1 MKVFLLASLVG
12 LFSGNAAAQQ
22 HYVDSLHN
30 QVNNAKED
38 TTKVLAMFGLAEYYG
53 FNQFDSSFFYARRTI
68 ELSEKLKY
76 TYGSCLGLRG
86 LFYAYNCQGNYPKAL
101 EVTLQNL
108 KIAEKIKRERP
119 LNLWV
124 VIYNIALLNREM
136 GNFPIAINQFRESIR
151 VNKEAELPESNVF
164 PAYSQLALSYQKL
177 NKLDSSLWFAQK
189 GYDLTF
195 QAKNFR
201 RYLTLASAVL
211 GEIHSELGQYE
222 LARKYFYIG
231 VQQSKA
237 VNNTY
242 FLTRN
247 YNNLADLL
255 YKTHYTDSSI
265 YYARL
270 SLQLCQEH
278 KFGEYALNASSILTK
293 IYESQDKP
301 DSTIKYM
308 KIMLA
313 AKDSVLG
320 QSKVKEFQKFLFDD
334 EQRKQDL
341 QKEQDQYKNRIKTY
355 ELLAAMF
362 GLLLIA
368 FILWRNNR
376 QKQKANVKIEKA
388 YQDLKVTQAQLIQRE
403 KMASLGELTAG
414 IAHEIQNPLNF
425 VNNFSEVNVEILKE
439 LKEGP
444 FQKLPEADK
453 KEAAEFFAD
462 LTQNLE
468 KINHHG
474 KRADAIVKGMLQHSL
489 SSAGQKEPTD
499 INALIAE
506 YLRLSYHGFRAIDKS
521 MATEQ
526 AGFKATMQTHF
537 DQTIGKINV
546 VPQDIG
552 RVLLNLFNNGFYSVN
567 EKKKSMGEGLPA
579 GQAGYEPTI
588 SVSTKKI
595 NDKIRITVR
604 DNGNGIPQKVLDKIF
619 QPFFT
624 TKPAGQ
630 GTGLGLS
637 LSYDIITKEHG
648 GTINAET
655 KEGSFAEFIIELPI
669 RS

>member
-1 MKVFLLASLVG
+1 
-12 LFSGNAAAQQ
+12 
-22 HYVDSLHN
+22 
-30 QVNNAKED
+30 
-38 TTKVLAMFGLAEYYG
+38 
-53 FNQFDSSFFYARRTI
+53 
-68 ELSEKLKY
+68 
-76 TYGSCLGLRG
+76 
-86 LFYAYNCQGNYPKAL
+86 
-101 EVTLQNL
+101 
-108 KIAEKIKRERP
+108 
-119 LNLWV
+119 
-124 VIYNIALLNREM
+124 
-136 GNFPIAINQFRESIR
+136 
-151 VNKEAELPESNVF
+151 
-164 PAYSQLALSYQKL
+164 LALSYQKL
-177 NKLDSSLWFAQK
+177 NKLDSALWFAQK

-195 QAKNFR
+195 QAKNFT

-242 FLTRN
+242 FLARN

-255 YKTHYTDSSI
+255 YKTHYPDSSI

-278 KFGEYALNASSILTK
+278 KFSEYALYASSILTK

-308 KIMLA
+308 RIMLA

-320 QSKVKEFQKFLFDD
+320 QSKVKEFQKFLFDE

-341 QKEQDQYKNRIKTY
+341 QKEQEQYKNSIKTY

-376 QKQKANVKIEKA
+376 QKQRANVKIEKA
-388 YQDLKVTQAQLIQRE
+388 YKDLKVTQAQLIHRE

-425 VNNFSEVNVEILKE
+425 VNNFSEVNVELLNE

-453 KEAAEFFAD
+453 KEAEEFFAD

-468 KINHHG
+468 KINRHG
-474 KRADAIVKGMLQHSL
+474 KRAAAIVKGMLQHSL
-489 SSAGQKEPTD
+489 TNAEQKEPTD
-499 INALIAE
+499 INALAAE
-506 YLRLSYHGFRAIDKS
+506 YLRLSYHGLRANDKS
-521 MATEQ
+521 
-526 AGFKATMQTHF
+526 FHATMQTDF
-537 DQTIGKINV
+537 DETIGKINV

-552 RVLLNLFNNGFYSVN
+552 RVLLNFFNNAFYSVN
-567 EKKKSMGEGLPA
+567 EKEKRIGEGLPA
-579 GQAGYEPTI
+579 GEAGYEPTI

-595 NDKIRITVR
+595 NDKIQITVR
-604 DNGNGIPQKVLDKIF
+604 DNGDGIPQKVLDKIF

-648 GTINAET
+648 GTIHAET
-655 KEGSFAEFIIELPI
+655 KEGGFAEFIIELPI
-669 RS
+669 LS